1 MITTLTSKC
10 TLAGAARGAAPR
22 HAGRIVAVATL
33 LADLLSTW
41 LRRARER
48 SALQGLD
55 DGMLKDIGVTRADIE
70 FEVHK
75 PFWRD

>member
-1 MITTLTSKC
+1 MNTTLTSKC
-10 TLAGAARGAAPR
+10 SLAGAAAPR
-22 HAGRIVAVATL
+22 RAGPIATL
-33 LADLLSTW
+33 LLDLLSSW

-48 SALQGLD
+48 RALQGLD
-55 DGMLKDIGVTRADIE
+55 DGMLKDIGLTRADIE

>member
-1 MITTLTSKC
+1 MSTTLASKC
-10 TLAGAARGAAPR
+10 TLAGAGGDSQPRRAAS
-22 HAGRIVAVATL
+22 AGPIVTPL
-33 LADLLSTW
+33 LELFSIW

-48 SALQGLD
+48 RQLHAFD
-55 DGMLKDIGVTRADIE
+55 EAMLKDIGLTRADVE